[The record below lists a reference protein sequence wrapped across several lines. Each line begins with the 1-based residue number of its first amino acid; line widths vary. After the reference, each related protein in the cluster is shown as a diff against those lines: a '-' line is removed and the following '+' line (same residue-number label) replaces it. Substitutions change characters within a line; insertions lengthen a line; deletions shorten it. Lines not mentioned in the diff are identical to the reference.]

1 MAAMVRAG
9 GVGWMRGSRCP
20 TELMDLSKEWMALN
34 ENLCVCKREC
44 VCARMHVCHF
54 QIFILLFFLLT
65 SDTFVRYEIS
75 S

>member
-1 MAAMVRAG
+1 MVRAG

-44 VCARMHVCHF
+44 VCVRARARLPF
-54 QIFILLFFLLT
+54 SKFYLALFLLT